1 MNDTVLKDDVLKD
14 FGDSGLEAKTSVKHQ
29 ANRHM
34 LEKGAPPG
42 VGSIMWNSITDL
54 SLMPIAFSVA
64 VMQGALPAVSTA
76 VEKTGT
82 YKHDPVARARSS
94 ASSLM
99 RFLYDGGD
107 VAYQEVQ
114 DLRKLHAN
122 IKGTLADG
130 SSYYALNP
138 ATFRIVPDTFL
149 DGIIRNRELIGKP
162 LNEDEKNTLFDEY
175 LQLCLMFGI
184 PRKFI
189 GKDLEE
195 FNAMYLDVV
204 ENQME
209 YTPAVK
215 ILLEQLYKA
224 PTDSK
229 GFILRTLG
237 KAHNKYIAPI
247 ADIGLR
253 GGLHP
258 RYRELNGIPWTSNDQ
273 EKFQK
278 LTSKIRFIQ
287 RVIPR
292 PLRSSPLSYAVRMG
306 FHGWDLPTPE
316 EVKIK
321 EQATLD
327 RLKARAK

>member
-1 MNDTVLKDDVLKD
+1 MNDTVLKHSA
-14 FGDSGLEAKTSVKHQ
+14 DSGLEEESSPKHQ

-42 VGSIMWNSITDL
+42 VGSIMWNSITDF
-54 SLMPIAFSVA
+54 SLLPIAISVA

-76 VEKTGT
+76 IEKTGT
-82 YKHDPVARARSS
+82 YKNDPVARALAS

-107 VAYQEVQ
+107 VAYQEAQ

-162 LNEDEKNTLFDEY
+162 LSKDEKDTLFDEY
-175 LQLCLMFGI
+175 VQLCLMFGI

-189 GKDLEE
+189 AKDLED

-215 ILLEQLYKA
+215 ILLEDIYKA
-224 PTDSK
+224 PTESK
-229 GFILRTLG
+229 RFILRTLA

-258 RYRELNGIPWTSNDQ
+258 RYRELNGIPWTLNDE

-278 LTSKIRFIQ
+278 LCSKIRFIQ
-287 RVIPR
+287 KVIPR
-292 PLRSSPLSYAVRMG
+292 PLRSSPPSYVVRLG
-306 FHGWDLPTPE
+306 FHGWALPTPE

-327 RLKARAK
+327 RLKTRAE